1 MSQSKP
7 FSVLRWLI
15 ALAALGGM
23 LFLLMER
30 APDSQPA
37 SDTPAVAQAP
47 DDGPADTA
55 TEVFGSPLP
64 ALSSLEEL
72 DLDTPPAR
80 RGLDLQH
87 WQTRQGTP
95 VYFMHAG
102 ELPMLDIQLLY
113 AAGASRHEGTHHL
126 EGALIGG
133 EPISRAGGHGGDV
146 ALALARLHLLILH
159 LGLGGEVYLG
169 VGGEVK
175 RRRL

>member
-55 TEVFGSPLP
+55 TEVFGTPLP

-72 DLDTPPAR
+72 DLDMWPLCVRPP
-80 RGLDLQH
+80 
-87 WQTRQGTP
+87 
-95 VYFMHAG
+95 
-102 ELPMLDIQLLY
+102 
-113 AAGASRHEGTHHL
+113 
-126 EGALIGG
+126 
-133 EPISRAGGHGGDV
+133 
-146 ALALARLHLLILH
+146 
-159 LGLGGEVYLG
+159 
-169 VGGEVK
+169 
-175 RRRL
+175 